1 MARLILLSLVLAA
14 AALTVGCSSSETTE
28 SSSPEIRFNQAKKL
42 FDDREY
48 LDAINEFTVVTLQ
61 YSGSAFASEAQ
72 FYIGECRFNRGEYL
86 LAAFEYNQLKRN
98 YPASPR
104 VPEAQY
110 KLALSY
116 YNLSPRPLL
125 DQQYTRKAIDEFQS
139 FVEYYSGNERAVD
152 ADAKIRELTTKLA
165 KKAMDT
171 ARLYTTM
178 GYYKAAQF
186 YFDDVIERYHDTE
199 FGPLA
204 YIEKTELLITR
215 KKFEDADGT
224 ISKFISLYPNNVL
237 RARADDLKAEAV
249 KGLAEKKKS
258 ASLHGPEAQGP
269 GLGKSDH

>member
-14 AALTVGCSSSETTE
+14 AVLTVGCGSSETTE
-28 SSSPEIRFNQAKKL
+28 SSSPEVRFNHAKAL

-48 LDAINEFTVVTLQ
+48 LEAINEFTVVTLQ

-72 FYIGECRFNRGEYL
+72 FYIGECRFKRGEYL

-110 KLALSY
+110 ELALSY
-116 YNLSPRPLL
+116 YNLSPKSLL

-139 FVEYYSGNERAVD
+139 FVEYYPGNERAVD

-165 KKAMDT
+165 KKAMET
-171 ARLYTTM
+171 ARLYSTM
-178 GYYKAAQF
+178 AYYKAAQF
-186 YFDDVIERYHDTE
+186 YYDDVIERYHDTE

-204 YIEKTELLITR
+204 YIEKTELMITR
-215 KKFEDADGT
+215 KKFEDADAT

-249 KGLAEKKKS
+249 KGLAEKNKN
-258 ASLHGPEAQGP
+258 ASLGGSEAQGP
-269 GLGKSDH
+269 ALGKSDH